1 MHRIPIHMNV
11 FLEYIKEQELDISN
25 MSSDEIVNAYNASGS
40 SKHEDLK
47 VVAERLP
54 FMKRLRV
61 LVGRLEEV
69 LNPSSKGEHA
79 SDNEKFER

>member
-1 MHRIPIHMNV
+1 MNV
-11 FLEYIKEQELDISN
+11 FLEYIKEQALDISN

-40 SKHEDLK
+40 SKHDELK

-61 LVGRLEEV
+61 LLYRLEEV
-69 LNPSSKGEHA
+69 LHPSTKGEHA
-79 SDNEKFER
+79 SDNQKFER